1 MFATPSF
8 VFEMLELLLEKNINI
23 EDLVKNHFFY
33 FEKKSKSKWYGTLL
47 YL

>member
-23 EDLVKNHFFY
+23 EELELKIIFSIVKK
-33 FEKKSKSKWYGTLL
+33 EQI
-47 YL
+47 